1 MVWESEW
8 LGTALSYLAVREM
21 LRGCTNIT
29 GKLHTQVKRAEVR
42 LSGYLLVILALGTA
56 FLGGAQSMWARRI
69 EGIYRIAVVLAYW
82 IGLPAIGL
90 GMLLRIR

>member
-1 MVWESEW
+1 MVWELGW
-8 LGTALSYLAVREM
+8 PGTAVSYLEVRGM

-29 GKLHTQVKRAEVR
+29 GKLYTQVNQADVR
-42 LSGYLLVILALGTA
+42 LSGYMLVILVLGTA

-82 IGLPAIGL
+82 VGLPAIGSGL
-90 GMLLRIR
+90 LLRIR